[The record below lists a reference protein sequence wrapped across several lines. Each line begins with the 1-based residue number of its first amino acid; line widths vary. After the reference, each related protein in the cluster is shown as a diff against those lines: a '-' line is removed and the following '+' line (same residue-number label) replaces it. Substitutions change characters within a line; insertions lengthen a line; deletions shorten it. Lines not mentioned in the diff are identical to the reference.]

1 MKSAWSPGERIF
13 LDRFYNELSANPK
26 GIDESTRE
34 HYAHFYALPHAM
46 HDALEQFVAFPQDGI
61 DNREFLAKGKLTMP
75 VLAIGGDHSYGANMV
90 AELQFVAKDVT
101 GSVITDAG
109 HWLMEEQP
117 AQTVAAIRAFLD
129 KH

>member
-1 MKSAWSPGERIF
+1 
-13 LDRFYNELSANPK
+13 
-26 GIDESTRE
+26 
-34 HYAHFYALPHAM
+34 
-46 HDALEQFVAFPQDGI
+46 
-61 DNREFLAKGKLTMP
+61 
-75 VLAIGGDHSYGANMV
+75 MV